1 MTGQLGVE
9 KMESVEMS
17 EISNLLVISDLN
29 AFQRYEGQT
38 LGASPWHLITQAQ
51 IDAFAAITGD
61 RQWIHTDIAR
71 AKNESPFGQT
81 IAHGYLTLAL
91 IPMFVDQIFCVKN
104 SSRTINSGIR
114 EFRFRTPVLSGA
126 RIRLVIGVKDLRDL
140 PGGAL
145 RVTYTVS
152 IEVEGDT
159 KPACTGE
166 LIYAY
171 FP

>member
-1 MTGQLGVE
+1 
-9 KMESVEMS
+9 MS
-17 EISNLLVISDLN
+17 ANANLLIISNLK
-29 AFQRYEGQT
+29 AFREHEGKT
-38 LGASPWHLITQAQ
+38 LGSSPWHLITQAQ
-51 IDAFAAITGD
+51 IDAFADTTGD
-61 RQWIHTDIAR
+61 RQWIHTDVVR
-71 AKNESPFGQT
+71 AKQESPFGQT

-91 IPMFVDQIFCVKN
+91 IPMFVDQIFCVEN
-104 SSRTINSGIR
+104 TSRTINSGIR
-114 EFRFRTPVLSGA
+114 EFRFRTPVLSGS
-126 RIRLVIGVKDLRDL
+126 RIRLVIGVKNLRDL

-152 IEVEGDT
+152 IEIEGET